1 MKCIFCNEETTNLD
15 FMLGIEVP
23 YMNFYVHRECYKR
36 NESNL
41 KEFLEENLAKY
52 LETSNNRKK

>member
-1 MKCIFCNEETTNLD
+1 
-15 FMLGIEVP
+15 MLGIEVP

-52 LETSNNRKK
+52 LETSNNKKK